1 MNLMDTTIVN
11 VALPTLGRQF
21 HVAPVDI
28 EAVVVGYLVSVA
40 IFIPVSG
47 WLGDRWGT
55 KKVFLLSLAIFT
67 GASALCGLAQSL
79 NELTAFRVLQG
90 VGGGMMTPIG
100 TAMLFRVFKPWERI
114 RASRI
119 LTIPTILAPASGPVL
134 GGLLVDSLSW
144 RWVFYVNVPIGVLAL
159 LFGLFFLRDEREQS
173 TGSIDIP
180 GFVFSAIGFAF
191 LMFALSEGPMLG
203 WTSPLVLS
211 TLVIGVIGVI
221 ALIVA
226 ELRVRHPMLHLHLLA
241 ERLYRS
247 ASSVIMFQ
255 SAAFMGMLFVIPL
268 LIQDGHH
275 LSALISGSI
284 VFPEA
289 IGVML
294 GTQVVSRVYPRIGP
308 RRLLIGGLVGVGLFM
323 ALLAV
328 FSGGAD
334 FWLLRAIL
342 FLAGFANAFVFQTAQ
357 TLAFAVASP
366 TTTTTSRI
374 SALYNTQRQMG
385 AALGVAVLSSV
396 IAVVG
401 PTHLLPSGRT
411 IANMASYQWA
421 FALASMLTL
430 VAAVIALTVH
440 DRDAISTM
448 RPTELDERDAIE
460 GSGTGQMPEAAAS

>member
-1 MNLMDTTIVN
+1 MNLMDSTIVN

-21 HVAPVDI
+21 HVAAVDI

-55 KKVFLLSLAIFT
+55 KTVFLLSLAIFT
-67 GASALCGLAQSL
+67 GASALCGTAQSL
-79 NELTAFRVLQG
+79 GELTAYRVLQG
-90 VGGGMMTPIG
+90 IGGGMMTPIG
-100 TAMLFRVFKPWERI
+100 TAMLFRVFKPYERI

-159 LFGLFFLRDEREQS
+159 LFGLLFLRDDREQS
-173 TGSIDIP
+173 AGRIDIP
-180 GFVFSAIGFAF
+180 GFVFSAFGFA
-191 LMFALSEGPMLG
+191 LMMFALSEAPMLG

-211 TLVIGVIGVI
+211 TLAIGLIGVV
-221 ALIVA
+221 ALIVT
-226 ELRVRHPMLHLHLLA
+226 ELRVRHPMLHLHLLS

-275 LSALISGSI
+275 LSALVSGSI

-289 IGVML
+289 IGVMV
-294 GTQVVSRVYPRIGP
+294 GSQVVSRVYPRVGP
-308 RRLLIGGLVGVGLFM
+308 RRLLIGGQIGVAFFM
-323 ALLAV
+323 AVLAV
-328 FSGGAD
+328 FSGGD
-334 FWLLRAIL
+334 GFWLLRGIL
-342 FLAGFANAFVFQTAQ
+342 FFAGFSNSFVFQTAQ
-357 TLAFAVASP
+357 TLAFAVASQ
-366 TTTTTSRI
+366 TTTTSRI

-385 AALGVAVLSSV
+385 AALGVGVLSSI
-396 IAVVG
+396 IALVG
-401 PTHLLPSGRT
+401 PTRLLAGGALV
-411 IANMASYQWA
+411 ANLPSYQWA
-421 FALASMLTL
+421 FALAAALTS
-430 VAAVIALTVH
+430 VGAVIALTVH

-448 RPTELDERDAIE
+448 RPPELDEKELSEA
-460 GSGTGQMPEAAAS
+460 GVQTMPEAAAS